1 MMISIKSISVARENN
16 PVIKEFSA
24 EFKAGTITAII
35 GPNGSGK
42 STLLLAMAGD
52 LPIASGEI
60 LVNGSALSKFAA
72 LELAKIRS
80 VVLQQPTFNLAFT
93 VREVMEMA
101 RLAGSTLA
109 SENQALADL
118 AIADLGNRKVTEL
131 SGGEKQ
137 RVAIALALSIDAP
150 ILLLDEPFAA
160 QDVASTKRIISLLQ
174 KAAMNGKTII
184 LVAHLP
190 ESELSWCDQ
199 IIQDF

>member
-1 MMISIKSISVARENN
+1 MISIKSISVARDAN
-16 PVIKEFSA
+16 PVVKGFSA
-24 EFKAGTITAII
+24 EFRAGTVTAII
-35 GPNGSGK
+35 GPNGCGK

-60 LVNGSALSKFAA
+60 LLNKNEVSQFSA
-72 LELAKIRS
+72 LELAKLRS
-80 VVLQQPTFNLAFT
+80 VVLQQPLFNLAFT
-93 VREVMEMA
+93 VREVLEMA

-109 SENQALADL
+109 SENQALSDLDISDL
-118 AIADLGNRKVTEL
+118 AERKVTEL

-160 QDVASTKRIISLLQ
+160 QDVESTERVIKLLQ
-174 KAAMNGKTII
+174 KSAKSGKTVIF
-184 LVAHLP
+184 VAHLP

-199 IIQDF
+199 IIKDF

>member
-1 MMISIKSISVARENN
+1 MISIKSISVARDAN
-16 PVIKEFSA
+16 PVVKGFSA
-24 EFKAGTITAII
+24 EFRAGTVTAII
-35 GPNGSGK
+35 GPNGCGK

-60 LVNGSALSKFAA
+60 LLNKNEVSQFSA
-72 LELAKIRS
+72 LELAKLRS
-80 VVLQQPTFNLAFT
+80 VVLQQPLFNLAFT
-93 VREVMEMA
+93 VREVMQMA

-109 SENQALADL
+109 SENQALSDLDISDL
-118 AIADLGNRKVTEL
+118 AERKVTEL

-160 QDVASTKRIISLLQ
+160 QDVESTERVIQLLQ
-174 KAAMNGKTII
+174 KSAKSGKTVIF
-184 LVAHLP
+184 VAHLP

-199 IIQDF
+199 IIKDF

>member
-1 MMISIKSISVARENN
+1 MISIKSISVAREDN

-24 EFKAGTITAII
+24 EFEAGTITAII

-42 STLLLAMAGD
+42 STLLLALAGD

-60 LVNGSALSKFAA
+60 LINGSALSKFAA

-93 VREVMEMA
+93 VREVLQMA
-101 RLAGSTLA
+101 RLAGSTPA
-109 SENQALADL
+109 SESQALIDL
-118 AIADLGNRKVTEL
+118 AITDLVDRKVTEL

-150 ILLLDEPFAA
+150 VLLLDEPFAA
-160 QDVASTKRIISLLQ
+160 QDVASTKRVIDLLQ
-174 KAAMNGKTII
+174 KAAKSGKTVI